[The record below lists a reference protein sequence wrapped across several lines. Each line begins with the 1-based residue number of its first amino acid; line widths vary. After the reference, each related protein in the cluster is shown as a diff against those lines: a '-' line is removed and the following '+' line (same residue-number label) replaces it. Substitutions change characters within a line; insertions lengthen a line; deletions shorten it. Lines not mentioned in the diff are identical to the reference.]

1 MANTIKLKFEM
12 KKIKLFA
19 VATAMLLS
27 CGVFVKS
34 MSAKNNVDSVM
45 ATEVLALTECTV
57 EASCGCGYYVQC
69 SGRECSAEYDWVL
82 CDKKYTYC
90 SQMQPSWVY
99 KAC

>member
-1 MANTIKLKFEM
+1 M

-45 ATEVLALTECTV
+45 ATEVLALTECST
-57 EASCGCGYYVQC
+57 EASCGCSYYVQC
-69 SGRECSAEYDWVL
+69 HGNRECYSISDMVI
-82 CDKKYTYC
+82 CDTKETYC